1 MLIEKNMY
9 HISIDTDLIK
19 VQILSF
25 QGSGHGVNE
34 TKMIATSTCET
45 LKRKLDARF
54 IQCND
59 AEDMSME
66 AVKEQ
71 IEKFSANR

>member
-34 TKMIATSTCET
+34 IE
-45 LKRKLDARF
+45 
-54 IQCND
+54 ND
-59 AEDMSME
+59 RYFYMRDS
-66 AVKEQ
+66 KEKTGR
-71 IEKFSANR
+71 EVYPM